1 MKSDQSMDLPVTFTG
16 GHEDISSHHG
26 RQSPEPSEISMK
38 SDQSMDHPVTF
49 TSAYEPSENST
60 PVASSQHTTEPG
72 GVLCAVCPKRAFKS
86 CVTCMASFC
95 EIHVRQHYTAPALQR
110 HRLVEATE
118 DLEQRLCP
126 RHYRQLELYCKTDQT
141 AICVLCMAVEHIGH
155 DITELEEHQQ
165 MQMNKSEMEKK
176 TAVPPPGPIEFTSV
190 KPDSVCVRW
199 GPPEGLTGPHRS
211 RVSWTGEGN
220 QGHLEVQDL
229 KLQVQELTPGEKYTF
244 TVATLRD
251 DDRRSPCVSAAVQTD
266 IPPPEGLTMDM
277 HSTSVTVT
285 WSKPA
290 GVDQASYLL
299 TLCCDGESLQTTST
313 RSLQHRF
320 SELEMERRYTI
331 SVCSV
336 LKEGQS
342 KPISEDIRTSVPV
355 PENLTV
361 TSVTPTS
368 ADLSW
373 SLHQGM
379 EQIPHSFLISYHSEG
394 TEPQTVS
401 TESCS
406 TTLTDLQ
413 PDTQYTVS
421 VCCKLRDG
429 RRSQATS
436 TVMHIAVPPPGPIEF
451 TSVKPDSV
459 CVCWGPPEGL
469 TGPHRFRVSWTGD
482 SSQGHQEVK
491 DLKLHIQELTPGE
504 KYTFT
509 VATFRDDGRCSQCVS
524 ATMHTD
530 IPSPE
535 CLTVKTNVTS
545 VTVTWSKPAG
555 VDLASYLLS
564 LYSEGECLQTVSTK
578 SLQHQFS
585 GLEVGR
591 EYSITVSTVL
601 KGGQSKCTSKTIRT
615 RVPVPKNLT
624 MSSETP
630 TSADLSW
637 SLHQGMEQIPHS
649 FLISYHSEGTEPQT
663 ISTESCSTTLTD
675 LQPDTQYTVS
685 VCCKLRDGR
694 RSHATTHIQTAV
706 PPPGPI
712 EFTSVKPDSLC
723 VCWRPPEGLTGPHRF
738 RVSWTGEGIQ
748 EHLEVQDL
756 KLHVQELTPGEQ
768 YTFTVATLSDDGR
781 CSRCVSAAVHTDVP
795 KPECLA
801 VDMDLT
807 SVSVKW
813 SKPAGVDQASYL
825 LTLHS
830 DGQCLQT
837 IFTKSAQHCFSEL
850 EMGKE
855 HSITLSTV
863 VKGFQRQS
871 FTKTIKTSVPVP
883 ENLTVASVTPISA
896 DLSWSQHQG
905 MEQIPHSFLISYHS
919 EGTEPQTISTESCS
933 TTLTDLQPDT
943 QYTVSVCCEL
953 IEGGRSQATSTVIQ
967 TAVPP
972 PGPIE
977 FTSVKPDSV
986 CVCWRPPEG
995 LTGPHRFRVSWTGKG
1010 SQGNLEVQD
1019 LKLHV
1024 QDLTPGEKYTFTVAT
1039 LRDDGRQSPCVSA
1052 AVETGVPVPENLTV
1066 GSVTPTSAD
1075 LSWSLHQ
1082 GMEQIPHSF
1091 LISYH
1096 SEGTEPQTIS
1106 TESCSTTLTDLQPD
1120 TQYTVSVCCE
1130 LKEGGTSLTT
1140 STLIQSGSFMPEGLS
1155 VDALNE
1161 SDFSWS
1167 ADISWSLPH
1176 GADQSSHRFKV
1187 TYHIGKGPNTITK
1200 TAFADS
1206 CSITLEDLQ
1215 SDIWYTSSV
1224 STVFQNGRESKST
1237 SIAFHTSDT
1246 RILVLGKSGEGKSSA
1261 GNTILGDKVF
1271 TVDASPDSQTVRCET
1286 NSRIVN
1292 GRKYTITDTPGFFD
1306 IDRPEEELIPEIA
1319 KCIFDN
1325 APGPHV
1331 FIIVMRV
1338 GRFTTL
1344 EEKVVQKIA
1353 ELFAK
1358 DTFKYALILFTHG
1371 RDLNGQT
1378 IEEFVDKCS
1387 TVHRKVTLKD
1397 FVNKCH
1403 GRYHV
1408 IDNEHWNQDE
1418 GPSSNRA
1425 QLVNL
1430 FATIEDIVQENEG
1443 CYSNDISLLVVQAIQ
1458 REMEWMRKHD
1468 GDLTDSDIREKA
1480 KSRVERRVLLNRCAA
1495 TFPALLYAAFSLH
1508 KISGSS
1514 RYVHRAAATTEC
1526 PNETVK
1532 EACRLLRLLLH
1543 EIPE

>member
-1 MKSDQSMDLPVTFTG
+1 MADSLDSQCQDVVAKDRTLKEVDPAFSPQRHFGSMETKLETCYLTDNVMGNQSVESADDHLHESVGAASRSSIHDGRYSPV
-16 GHEDISSHHG
+16 
-26 RQSPEPSEISMK
+26 PSVTSMK
-38 SDQSMDHPVTF
+38 SDQSINIPYTF
-49 TSAYEPSENST
+49 TEGCMQTTRPDSL
-60 PVASSQHTTEPG
+60 SSMSSSCDLLRYSPPHDTVSSDLTTEPG
-72 GVLCAVCPKRAFKS
+72 SVLCAVCLKRAFKS
-86 CVTCMASFC
+86 CLTCMASFC
-95 EIHVRQHYTAPALQR
+95 EEHVRPHYTAPALQR
-110 HRLVEATE
+110 HRLEEATE
-118 DLEQRLCP
+118 DLKQKLCQRHT
-126 RHYRQLELYCKTDQT
+126 RELELYCRTDQT
-141 AICVLCMAVEHIGH
+141 AICVLCKEHIGH
-155 DITELEEHQQ
+155 DITGLREHQSLL
-165 MQMNKSEMEKK
+165 KTTSEME
-176 TAVPPPGPIEFTSV
+176 
-190 KPDSVCVRW
+190 
-199 GPPEGLTGPHRS
+199 
-211 RVSWTGEGN
+211 
-220 QGHLEVQDL
+220 
-229 KLQVQELTPGEKYTF
+229 
-244 TVATLRD
+244 
-251 DDRRSPCVSAAVQTD
+251 
-266 IPPPEGLTMDM
+266 
-277 HSTSVTVT
+277 ST
-285 WSKPA
+285 
-290 GVDQASYLL
+290 
-299 TLCCDGESLQTTST
+299 
-313 RSLQHRF
+313 
-320 SELEMERRYTI
+320 
-331 SVCSV
+331 
-336 LKEGQS
+336 
-342 KPISEDIRTSVPV
+342 
-355 PENLTV
+355 
-361 TSVTPTS
+361 
-368 ADLSW
+368 
-373 SLHQGM
+373 
-379 EQIPHSFLISYHSEG
+379 
-394 TEPQTVS
+394 
-401 TESCS
+401 
-406 TTLTDLQ
+406 
-413 PDTQYTVS
+413 
-421 VCCKLRDG
+421 
-429 RRSQATS
+429 
-436 TVMHIAVPPPGPIEF
+436 
-451 TSVKPDSV
+451 
-459 CVCWGPPEGL
+459 
-469 TGPHRFRVSWTGD
+469 
-482 SSQGHQEVK
+482 
-491 DLKLHIQELTPGE
+491 
-504 KYTFT
+504 
-509 VATFRDDGRCSQCVS
+509 
-524 ATMHTD
+524 
-530 IPSPE
+530 
-535 CLTVKTNVTS
+535 
-545 VTVTWSKPAG
+545 
-555 VDLASYLLS
+555 
-564 LYSEGECLQTVSTK
+564 
-578 SLQHQFS
+578 
-585 GLEVGR
+585 
-591 EYSITVSTVL
+591 
-601 KGGQSKCTSKTIRT
+601 
-615 RVPVPKNLT
+615 
-624 MSSETP
+624 
-630 TSADLSW
+630 
-637 SLHQGMEQIPHS
+637 
-649 FLISYHSEGTEPQT
+649 
-663 ISTESCSTTLTD
+663 
-675 LQPDTQYTVS
+675 
-685 VCCKLRDGR
+685 
-694 RSHATTHIQTAV
+694 TAV

-1052 AVETGVPVPENLTV
+1052 AVETDIPPPECFTVDMHLPSVSVSWTKPAGVDQASYLLTLCYDGESQSIVTKSLEHRFSELEFEREYNITVSTALKNGQSSSISQTIRTSVPVPENLTV

>member
-436 TVMHIAVPPPGPIEF
+436 TVMHIESHKLISISPLWSRYAF
-451 TSVKPDSV
+451 TMSQPNRKDVGVSMAERPLQHEDED
-459 CVCWGPPEGL
+459 EGAL
-469 TGPHRFRVSWTGD
+469 ANERIFGEVNAEDPTTRLHEYLESGKNTSEMGLPVDEHWEASSTDDDVGERVG
-482 SSQGHQEVK
+482 
-491 DLKLHIQELTPGE
+491 PGE
-504 KYTFT
+504 ESSHH
-509 VATFRDDGRCSQCVS
+509 GRHS
-524 ATMHTD
+524 
-530 IPSPE
+530 
-535 CLTVKTNVTS
+535 
-545 VTVTWSKPAG
+545 
-555 VDLASYLLS
+555 
-564 LYSEGECLQTVSTK
+564 
-578 SLQHQFS
+578 
-585 GLEVGR
+585 
-591 EYSITVSTVL
+591 
-601 KGGQSKCTSKTIRT
+601 
-615 RVPVPKNLT
+615 PVPSVISMMSDQSMDPPLT
-624 MSSETP
+624 FPGGHKDTRIDLDEPDYLSSRSSAYEPSEDSTP
-630 TSADLSW
+630 VASS
-637 SLHQGMEQIPHS
+637 SHS
-649 FLISYHSEGTEPQT
+649 QHTTEPGGVPCAVCPKRAFKSCVTCMASFCELHVKQHYT
-663 ISTESCSTTLTD
+663 APTMQRHRLVEATEDLEQRMCSRHHRELELYCRTD
-675 LQPDTQYTVS
+675 
-685 VCCKLRDGR
+685 
-694 RSHATTHIQTAV
+694 QTA
-706 PPPGPI
+706 I
-712 EFTSVKPDSLC
+712 CVKCMAVEYIGHDITEL
-723 VCWRPPEGLTGPHRF
+723 
-738 RVSWTGEGIQ
+738 GENQ
-748 EHLEVQDL
+748 L
-756 KLHVQELTPGEQ
+756 
-768 YTFTVATLSDDGR
+768 
-781 CSRCVSAAVHTDVP
+781 
-795 KPECLA
+795 
-801 VDMDLT
+801 M
-807 SVSVKW
+807 
-813 SKPAGVDQASYL
+813 
-825 LTLHS
+825 
-830 DGQCLQT
+830 QT
-837 IFTKSAQHCFSEL
+837 NKS
-850 EMGKE
+850 EME
-855 HSITLSTV
+855 N
-863 VKGFQRQS
+863 
-871 FTKTIKTSVPVP
+871 KT
-883 ENLTVASVTPISA
+883 
-896 DLSWSQHQG
+896 
-905 MEQIPHSFLISYHS
+905 
-919 EGTEPQTISTESCS
+919 
-933 TTLTDLQPDT
+933 
-943 QYTVSVCCEL
+943 
-953 IEGGRSQATSTVIQ
+953 
-967 TAVPP
+967 VPP

-1052 AVETGVPVPENLTV
+1052 AVETDIPPPECFTVDMHLPSVSVSWTKPAGVDQASYLLTLCYDGESQSIVTKSLEHRFSELEFEREYNITVSTALKNGQSSSISQTIRTSVPVPENLTV

>member
-967 TAVPP
+967 T
-972 PGPIE
+972 
-977 FTSVKPDSV
+977 
-986 CVCWRPPEG
+986 
-995 LTGPHRFRVSWTGKG
+995 G
-1010 SQGNLEVQD
+1010 S
-1019 LKLHV
+1019 
-1024 QDLTPGEKYTFTVAT
+1024 F
-1039 LRDDGRQSPCVSA
+1039 
-1052 AVETGVPVPENLTV
+1052 VPERLAV
-1066 GSVTPTSAD
+1066 DALDREFYKWKAD

-1120 TQYTVSVCCE
+1120 TQYTVSVCCV
-1130 LKEGGTSLTT
+1130 LRDSGLQNKSA
-1140 STLIQSGSFMPEGLS
+1140 ST
-1155 VDALNE
+1155 N
-1161 SDFSWS
+1161 
-1167 ADISWSLPH
+1167 
-1176 GADQSSHRFKV
+1176 
-1187 TYHIGKGPNTITK
+1187 
-1200 TAFADS
+1200 
-1206 CSITLEDLQ
+1206 
-1215 SDIWYTSSV
+1215 
-1224 STVFQNGRESKST
+1224 
-1237 SIAFHTSDT
+1237 FHTSER
-1246 RILVLGKSGEGKSSA
+1246 RIVLLGKTGDGKSSA
-1261 GNTILGDKVF
+1261 GNTILGEKVF
-1271 TVDASPDSQTVRCET
+1271 AVHASQYSATCQCET
-1286 NSRIVN
+1286 QSRIIN
-1292 GRKYTITDTPGFFD
+1292 GRKITVIDTPGFFD
-1306 IDRPEEELIPEIA
+1306 TTVREESLKCDIA
-1319 KCIFDN
+1319 KCIFDSS
-1325 APGPHV
+1325 PGPHA
-1331 FIIVMRV
+1331 FIIVLKV
-1338 GRFTTL
+1338 GRYTEH
-1344 EEKVVQKIA
+1344 EEQIIQKIKQ
-1353 ELFAK
+1353 LFA
-1358 DTFKYALILFTHG
+1358 DDAFKHALVLFTHG
-1371 RDLNGQT
+1371 GSLDGQT
-1378 IEEFVDKCS
+1378 IKQFVEENRSHPGAAGKR
-1387 TVHRKVTLKD
+1387 TTLKD
-1397 FVNKCH
+1397 LVNACH
-1403 GRYHV
+1403 DRCHV
-1408 IDNEHWNQDE
+1408 IDSKLWRHQEE
-1418 GPSSNRA
+1418 GESSNRT
-1425 QLVNL
+1425 QLAKL
-1430 FATIEDIVQENEG
+1430 FNTIEEMVQENNGGYYMNE
-1443 CYSNDISLLVVQAIQ
+1443 ILTLVEEAIQ
-1458 REMEWMRKHD
+1458 EEMQTLKETQQVQKQKLSDRELK
-1468 GDLTDSDIREKA
+1468 EKA
-1480 KSRVERRVLLNRCAA
+1480 KQTVMMRIMVNTAVATPAVMLVGFFCLPSLPARRILNKTAIQ
-1495 TFPALLYAAFSLH
+1495 
-1508 KISGSS
+1508 K
-1514 RYVHRAAATTEC
+1514 AAAKAKHPGEAIVESFKMLKQWSHVKVIFKTFTE
-1526 PNETVK
+1526 
-1532 EACRLLRLLLH
+1532 
-1543 EIPE
+1543 

>member
-615 RVPVPKNLT
+615 
-624 MSSETP
+624 
-630 TSADLSW
+630 
-637 SLHQGMEQIPHS
+637 
-649 FLISYHSEGTEPQT
+649 
-663 ISTESCSTTLTD
+663 
-675 LQPDTQYTVS
+675 
-685 VCCKLRDGR
+685 
-694 RSHATTHIQTAV
+694 
-706 PPPGPI
+706 
-712 EFTSVKPDSLC
+712 
-723 VCWRPPEGLTGPHRF
+723 
-738 RVSWTGEGIQ
+738 
-748 EHLEVQDL
+748 
-756 KLHVQELTPGEQ
+756 
-768 YTFTVATLSDDGR
+768 
-781 CSRCVSAAVHTDVP
+781 
-795 KPECLA
+795 
-801 VDMDLT
+801 
-807 SVSVKW
+807 
-813 SKPAGVDQASYL
+813 
-825 LTLHS
+825 
-830 DGQCLQT
+830 
-837 IFTKSAQHCFSEL
+837 
-850 EMGKE
+850 
-855 HSITLSTV
+855 
-863 VKGFQRQS
+863 
-871 FTKTIKTSVPVP
+871 SVPVP

-1052 AVETGVPVPENLTV
+1052 AVETDIPPPECFTVDMHLPSVSVSWTKPAGVDQASYLLTLCYDGESQSIVTKSLEHRFSELEFEREYNITVSTALKNGQSSSISQTIRTSVPVPENLTV

>member
-694 RSHATTHIQTAV
+694 RSHATTHIQT
-706 PPPGPI
+706 G
-712 EFTSVKPDSLC
+712 
-723 VCWRPPEGLTGPHRF
+723 
-738 RVSWTGEGIQ
+738 
-748 EHLEVQDL
+748 
-756 KLHVQELTPGEQ
+756 
-768 YTFTVATLSDDGR
+768 
-781 CSRCVSAAVHTDVP
+781 
-795 KPECLA
+795 
-801 VDMDLT
+801 
-807 SVSVKW
+807 
-813 SKPAGVDQASYL
+813 
-825 LTLHS
+825 
-830 DGQCLQT
+830 
-837 IFTKSAQHCFSEL
+837 
-850 EMGKE
+850 
-855 HSITLSTV
+855 
-863 VKGFQRQS
+863 
-871 FTKTIKTSVPVP
+871 VPVP

-1052 AVETGVPVPENLTV
+1052 AVETDIPPPECFTVDMHLPSVSVSWTKPAGVDQASYLLTLCYDGESQSIVTKSLEHRFSELEFEREYNITVSTALKNGQSSSISQTIRTSVPVPENLTV